1 VRLHHAEGLVDA
13 EAERACQA
21 CGDMA
26 SQSLKVTCHR
36 APRLTGTSVNALAQ
50 LEGRLLQKSQI
61 LLGGVVGHL
70 EHFHLRRRHPESCPQ
85 A

>member
-1 VRLHHAEGLVDA
+1 V
-13 EAERACQA
+13 
-21 CGDMA
+21 
-26 SQSLKVTCHR
+26 SCHR